1 MNLFTTGQN
10 RRSRTVLA
18 YLLAF
23 ILPALCATANV
34 HYAPLRVVPFALY
47 FFSVAL
53 VATIGGF
60 PPAFVAFVCSLV
72 FRYYALA
79 TVFKDRAIHP
89 VDILGALLLFL
100 CTLVISLVNQD
111 RRRSSEELEAAL
123 AELQERT
130 DALVDSLHSSKCASS
145 VIDIQGDGVV
155 RWYGGSYQV
164 FGRPFREIESLDSLR
179 ALLHPDDQT
188 SFPGIIDHMRTSW
201 EPIIFEHRTV
211 WPDGETHWL
220 EFRGTRVRDTPHHWR
235 GVTVDI
241 TDRKLAE
248 FALLRS
254 EKLAAMGR
262 LASTVAHEI
271 NNPLESVTNLLYLA
285 RGDRSLSSQTQSY
298 LSTAELELARL
309 GNITRLTLGFVR
321 NSVAGQTILI
331 ADAIEDVLSIFR
343 HRYEMKK
350 IHVERQF
357 QDDVFITIA
366 SHELRQIATNLIS
379 NALDAFTGPDSRV
392 LVSITRDDATAVLT
406 IEDNGVGIPEAQ
418 LSRIFDPFFTTKDDV
433 GTGIGLWVTKELIE
447 KNSGQISVRSGTL
460 PNGMKTSFRVEF
472 PIAVTVAALHAPQAA
487 PRAGYYQPSI

>member
-1 MNLFTTGQN
+1 MNLHALRQN
-10 RRSRTVLA
+10 RRLRTVLA
-18 YLLAF
+18 YLLAV
-23 ILPALCATANV
+23 ILPAICATANV

-60 PPAFVAFVCSLV
+60 PPALTAFVCSLV

-79 TVFKDRAIHP
+79 KVYNYRAIHP
-89 VDILGALLLFL
+89 ADFLGATLLFICAL
-100 CTLVISLVNQD
+100 IISLINQD

-123 AELQERT
+123 TELQERT
-130 DALVDSLHSSKCASS
+130 DALIDSLHSSKCASS
-145 VIDIQGDGVV
+145 VIDTEGAGFV
-155 RWYGGSYQV
+155 RWYSGSYQV
-164 FGRPFREIESLDSLR
+164 FGRPFAEIERLDALK
-179 ALLHPDDQT
+179 ALLHPDDQAT
-188 SFPGIIDHMRTSW
+188 FPGIIHHMRTSW
-201 EPIIFEHRTV
+201 EPIIFEHRTL
-211 WPDGETHWL
+211 WPNGETHWL

-285 RGDRSLSSQTQSY
+285 RADSSLSTQTQGY

-350 IHVERQF
+350 IQVDRYY
-357 QDDVFITIA
+357 QDDVFVTIA
-366 SHELRQIATNLIS
+366 SHELRQIATNLIA
-379 NALDAFTGPDSRV
+379 NALDAFDGPDSRV
-392 LVSITRDDATAVLT
+392 LVSITRDDTTARLT
-406 IEDNGVGIPEAQ
+406 VEDNGVGIPEAQ

-447 KNSGQISVRSGTL
+447 KNGGQISVRSGNL
-460 PNGMKTSFRVEF
+460 ANGMKTSFRVEF
-472 PIAVTVAALHAPQAA
+472 PIALPAAALNATHA
-487 PRAGYYQPSI
+487 GSYQPSA